1 MTKRTAPGAAPK
13 TKTLPEE
20 MRVPYLE
27 GPDVVTGLRV
37 FGTGIEFAL
46 PRDQKLFTLGSSS
59 DCDIALPAGYLSQRH
74 CVLERRSSVLRVTD
88 QDSYNGTIFEGRRE
102 ASFELRPGSTFVA
115 GPFTFLAMNDEM
127 RKAYPTL
134 AGILGPEDDQSFQ
147 PSTTTD
153 ATPSATVALA
163 TGGRHVLIV
172 SEPGCEQARLARTLH
187 DISLVRARQPIALT
201 KLPTDRAR
209 QREILDAASR
219 STLLLAIESAS
230 EVMDAAFVSSIF
242 STSFRIRVIAT
253 APSVDK
259 ARVVLSEDHVQKMRV
274 VHLPSLAF
282 RTTVPALLDHVL
294 AERGASIRFS
304 ELTPSNQAAL
314 RGYGWPKNFD
324 DLRVAAER
332 LDALTREPSMRKAAE
347 SLGLAHSTLSHWSAQ
362 LGLSQPLVGEAPKPR
377 R

>member
-1 MTKRTAPGAAPK
+1 MTKRSAPGAAK

-20 MRVPYLE
+20 MRVPYLD

-46 PRDQKLFTLGSSS
+46 SREQKLFTLGSSS

-74 CVLERRSSVLRVTD
+74 CTLERRNDVLRVTD
-88 QDSYNGTIFEGRRE
+88 QDSYNGTIFDGRRE
-102 ASFELRPGSTFVA
+102 ASFELRPGSTFIA
-115 GPFTFLAMNDEM
+115 GPFTFLAVNDEM
-127 RKAYPTL
+127 RRAYPTL
-134 AGILGPEDDQSFQ
+134 AGLLGPEDDQSLQ
-147 PSTTTD
+147 PTTTTD
-153 ATPSATVALA
+153 ATPSAMMVLA

-172 SEPGCEQARLARTLH
+172 SEPGCDQARLARTMH
-187 DISLVRARQPIALT
+187 DISLVRARQPIVLT
-201 KLPTDRAR
+201 KVPADRAK

-219 STLLLAIESAS
+219 STLLLSIEQTS

-253 APSVDK
+253 SPSVDK
-259 ARVVLSEDHVQKMRV
+259 ARAVLSEEHVQKMRV
-274 VHLPSLAF
+274 VQLPSLAF

-294 AERGASIRFS
+294 AERDAAIRFS
-304 ELTPSNQAAL
+304 QLSPSNQTAL
-314 RGYGWPKNFD
+314 RGYGWPRNFD

-347 SLGLAHSTLSHWSAQ
+347 SLGLAHSTLHHWTTQ
-362 LGLSQPLVGEAPKPR
+362 LGLSLPILADAAKPR

>member
-20 MRVPYLE
+20 MRVPHLDS
-27 GPDVVTGLRV
+27 PDVVTGLRV

-46 PRDQKLFTLGSSS
+46 AREQKLFTLGSSS
-59 DCDIALPAGYLSQRH
+59 ESDIALPAGYLSQRH
-74 CVLERRSSVLRVTD
+74 CTLERRSNVLRVTD
-88 QDSYNGTIFEGRRE
+88 QDSYNGTFFEGRRE
-102 ASFELRPGSTFVA
+102 ASFELRPGSTFIA
-115 GPFTFLAMNDEM
+115 GPFTFLAVNDEM
-127 RKAYPTL
+127 RRAYPTL
-134 AGILGPEDDQSFQ
+134 AGILGPEDDQSLQ

-153 ATPSATVALA
+153 ATPSAMIVLA
-163 TGGRHVLIV
+163 TAGRHALII
-172 SEPGCEQARLARTLH
+172 SEPGCDQARLARTLH
-187 DISLVRARQPIALT
+187 DLSLVRARQPIVLA
-201 KLPTDRAR
+201 KLPADRAR

-219 STLLLAIESAS
+219 STLLLTIDSTS

-259 ARVVLSEDHVQKMRV
+259 ARAVLSDEHVQKMRV
-274 VHLPSLAF
+274 VQLPPLAF

-294 AERGASIRFS
+294 TERGTALRFS
-304 ELTPSNQAAL
+304 QLTPTNQAAL

-324 DLRVAAER
+324 DLRIAAER

-362 LGLSQPLVGEAPKPR
+362 LGLSQPLLGEAPKAR